1 MDLSKEEVEEEV
13 QSINESI
20 TAHEQQKQLHEKM
33 LKREK
38 FLKELVEKELAK
50 FK

>member
-1 MDLSKEEVEEEV
+1 MDLSKKDMQEELDA
-13 QSINESI
+13 INESI
-20 TAHEQQKQLHEKM
+20 AAHEAQITVHEKM

-38 FLKELVEKELAK
+38 FLKVLVSKELEN